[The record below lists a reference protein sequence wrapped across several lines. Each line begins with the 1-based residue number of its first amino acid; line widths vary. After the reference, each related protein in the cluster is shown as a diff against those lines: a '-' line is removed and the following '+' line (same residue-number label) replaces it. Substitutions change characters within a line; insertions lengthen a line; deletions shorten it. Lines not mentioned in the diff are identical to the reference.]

1 MTKEELLYT
10 IKSGMTKEKVVVL
23 SALANRVNF
32 PLNELINLAFEEK
45 KEVAFRLAWILEH
58 IFVEE
63 PEKLNPH
70 FAYFI
75 ERFPGQ
81 KNPSVMRHFAKII
94 ALATSPKAKMK
105 TKESLAAID
114 LEPLVETLFSW
125 LIDER
130 VPVAVKVHCMQALA
144 NLTVRYDWI
153 KEELLETVKHL
164 KETESYAFFARTKQ
178 IEKDLNKTRHAK

>member
-23 SALANRVNF
+23 SALASRVNF

-94 ALATSPKAKMK
+94 ALATSPKA
-105 TKESLAAID
+105 ID

-125 LIDER
+125 LIDEG

-144 NLTVRYDWI
+144 NLTVSYDWI
-153 KEELLETVKHL
+153 KEELLETIKHL